1 MPHRDT
7 KGQTSHA
14 RLLERRRC
22 PRDVP
27 HKSTTHVCVLGHA
40 ILLSVLS
47 SFDTQAAKRKS
58 IGPHTRLG
66 LKVAPLHSRTQPL
79 GNSLRP
85 RSPFF
90 FFSLGLG
97 TLGLHD
103 VRPLSGR
110 PPAAPHRRRSGR
122 HGRSSDRVSQASYK
136 SPVLPG
142 SGTFRVIVVVGCPM
156 SRVKP
161 LVRAFGALCQAEG
174 GCRRYTCGDI
184 RQETTHVRA
193 GG

>member
-1 MPHRDT
+1 MSQRRAAQIYDT
-7 KGQTSHA
+7 CVCARARNFVERFVELRHASGEEKVYRSAHTARFESSSAPFAHTTS
-14 RLLERRRC
+14 RKLLET
-22 PRDVP
+22 PF
-27 HKSTTHVCVLGHA
+27 A
-40 ILLSVLS
+40 I
-47 SFDTQAAKRKS
+47 
-58 IGPHTRLG
+58 
-66 LKVAPLHSRTQPL
+66 
-79 GNSLRP
+79 
-85 RSPFF
+85 F

>member
-1 MPHRDT
+1 MSRRRAAQIYDT
-7 KGQTSHA
+7 CVCVCARARNFVEPFVERRHASGEDKVYRSAPTARFESSSAPFAHTTS
-14 RLLERRRC
+14 RQLLET
-22 PRDVP
+22 PF
-27 HKSTTHVCVLGHA
+27 A
-40 ILLSVLS
+40 I
-47 SFDTQAAKRKS
+47 F
-58 IGPHTRLG
+58 
-66 LKVAPLHSRTQPL
+66 
-79 GNSLRP
+79 
-85 RSPFF
+85 FF

-97 TLGLHD
+97 TLGPHD

-110 PPAAPHRRRSGR
+110 PPAAPRRRRSGR

-142 SGTFRVIVVVGCPM
+142 SGTFRIIVVVGCPM

-161 LVRAFGALCQAEG
+161 LVRAFRALCQAEG

-184 RQETTHVRA
+184 RRETAHVRA